1 MKPIR
6 NLQARLTPGN
16 RGKWAWTALACLAS
30 GLVWAFLCRLVEGQS
45 IRRALS
51 ALLASE
57 AALWLTALFLGL
69 LALVLSLL
77 LHSLFAGNL
86 ITGAA
91 AMILTFINYYK
102 MLITS
107 TPLTIGDF
115 ALVGQV
121 GNIASLNRASLHLS
135 RNSLLALAG
144 AAVWL
149 ALCLLLS
156 RPLRLPWGRSAAGGL
171 GAALAFCLLFGMGA
185 DAAVYRPLGLGL
197 GEVKSQISVNLA
209 CGTPL
214 GLWRSL
220 LGQVMRTPAAGPEEL
235 PDLSGLLGPAEP
247 APERPNGGKNPN
259 IILILS
265 ESFFD
270 VTRLEGVSF
279 DADPLAAFHALQKE
293 GVSGRF
299 YTQSLGY
306 GTCNIE
312 LEIMTGLNTGLT
324 AGEELYSCAPETF
337 SRVPAVPRLLRQ
349 NGYHTSLLHMFNDDI
364 YHRTDLF
371 QYLGFD
377 EMYFSG
383 GFAAF
388 YPPAAEAADYWD
400 YMATRTSGTFYSDD
414 LMSDLLVALYEK
426 RTAEHGGPVF
436 LYASSMEGHQPYPAD
451 KYSPEELTV
460 APASSLTGEAAD
472 ALRTYSQSA
481 ANASDALGKLVDY
494 FRACPEPTVIVFYGD
509 HRPGLGLAEGGTVY
523 SQLGLVPDNLWQ
535 GTTEQFQEIYSTD
548 YLIWSNDPSLLPGE
562 PGSTWDTSCNYLGAE
577 LLELSGVEL
586 PVYWQLVGSLARTR
600 AADLSLFHVD
610 RAGKLSQA
618 LGGDEPEAGQLEALR
633 SIVSGVLAGTLT
645 AN

>member
-6 NLQARLTPGN
+6 EFQARLTPGIG
-16 RGKWAWTALACLAS
+16 GKWAWTALASLAS
-30 GLVWAFLCRLVEGQS
+30 GLVWALLCRLVEGQS

-51 ALLASE
+51 ALLCSE
-57 AALWLTALFLGL
+57 AALWLTGLLLGL
-69 LALVLSLL
+69 LVLALSLL

-86 ITGAA
+86 ITGAV

-107 TPLTIGDF
+107 TPLTLGDF
-115 ALVGQV
+115 ALAGQV
-121 GNIASLNRASLHLS
+121 GNIASLNRASLYLS
-135 RNSLLALAG
+135 RNSILALTG
-144 AAVWL
+144 GAVWL
-149 ALCLLLS
+149 VLCLLLS
-156 RPLRLPWGRSAAGGL
+156 RPLRIPWGRSAAGGL
-171 GAALAFCLLFGMGA
+171 GAVLAFCLLFWAGA
-185 DAAVYRPLGLGL
+185 DAAVFRPLGLGL
-197 GEVKSQISVNLA
+197 AEAKSQISVNLA

-220 LGQVMRTPAAGPEEL
+220 LGQVMQTPAAGPQEL
-235 PDLSGLLGPAEP
+235 PDLGGLLDPAEP
-247 APERPNGGKNPN
+247 APDNGKPN

-270 VTRLEGVSF
+270 VTKLGGVSF
-279 DADPLAAFHALQKE
+279 PDDPLAQFHALQQE
-293 GVSGRF
+293 GVSGKF

-324 AGEELYSCAPETF
+324 AGEELYACAPETF
-337 SRVPAVPRLLRQ
+337 SRVPALPKLLRQ
-349 NGYHTSLLHMFNDDI
+349 NGYRTSLLHMYNDDI
-364 YHRTDLF
+364 YHRIDLF

-377 EMYFSG
+377 EMFFSG
-383 GFAAF
+383 GYAAF

-400 YMATRTSGTFYSDD
+400 YMSTRISGAYYSDD

-426 RTAEHGGPVF
+426 RSAEQDGPLF

-451 KYSPEELTV
+451 KYPANELTV
-460 APASSLTGEAAD
+460 APVSPLTGEAAD

-494 FRACPEPTVIVFYGD
+494 FRTCQEPTVIVFYGD

-523 SQLGLVPDNLWQ
+523 SQLGLVPDNIWYSSP
-535 GTTEQFQEIYSTD
+535 EQFKEVYSTD
-548 YLIWSNDPSLLPGE
+548 YLIWANDPSLLPGE
-562 PGSTWDTSCNYLGAE
+562 PGTTRDTSSNYLGAE

-586 PVYWQLVGSLARTR
+586 PVYWQLIDTLSRTR
-600 AADLSLFHVD
+600 TADMTHFTLD
-610 RAGKLSQA
+610 RAGNLSRPLA
-618 LGGDEPEAGQLEALR
+618 GDEPEARQLEALR
-633 SIVSGVLAGTLT
+633 SIVSGVLAGTMD